1 MIRRIFASRQIALYL
16 SRLFIVR
23 CFAVLAAL
31 ILILQTLD
39 MLGESAKILAY
50 KGNGQ
55 AEIMHYVALRVPQLI
70 ARFLPFAVL
79 LGVLVTLSTL
89 NQNSEI
95 ISMKAAGISAHQIL
109 MPLVASCLVIA
120 CFSFAFN
127 DRIVTRAT
135 AALDAWQAVDY
146 GIPPPVATSGV
157 NIWVRDDQKLIHVD
171 NVQGYG
177 DKTRL
182 SGITLYQRDNNA
194 LTSMLF
200 ADHAVWTGHGWR
212 MSNVKYFDVATDNIT
227 AQPDYDLNEDLPPE
241 RFTLAEV
248 KAEEVEA
255 IPLFRTIKALDAAGR
270 PTDEL
275 KAGLIHRFSGALAV
289 ILMPLLGSVAGFGLA
304 RSGHLFLRIVIG
316 MSLGFAYFVAD
327 NFALA
332 MGNLGTYPPL
342 LASCAPFVLFFLIG
356 EAILVRTEE

>member
-16 SRLFIVR
+16 SKLFVFR

-31 ILILQTLD
+31 IFILQTLD
-39 MLGESAKILAY
+39 MLGESGRILAV

-55 AEIMHYVALRVPQLI
+55 AELFHYVLLRTPQLT

-79 LGVLVTLSTL
+79 LGVLITLSTL

-109 MPLVASCLVIA
+109 MPLIASCFVIA
-120 CFSFAFN
+120 CVSFVFN

-135 AALDAWQAVDY
+135 ARLDAWQAVDY
-146 GIPPPVATSGV
+146 GHPPPAATSGV
-157 NIWVRDDQKLIHVD
+157 NIWVRDGDRLIHVS

-177 DKTRL
+177 DKIRL
-182 SGITLYQRDNNA
+182 SDITVYHRINKTLVSI
-194 LTSMLF
+194 LS
-200 ADHAVWTGHGWR
+200 ADDGVWTGHGWHL
-212 MSNVKYFDVATDNIT
+212 NHVKYFDVAKDSVTEK
-227 AQPDYDLNEDLPPE
+227 AVYDINTDLPPE
-241 RFTLAEV
+241 RFTLADV
-248 KAEEVEA
+248 KAEEKEV
-255 IPLFRTIKALDAAGR
+255 IPLYQAIRSLDAAGR

-275 KAGLIHRFSGALAV
+275 KAGLLHRFTGAFAV
-289 ILMPLLGSVAGFGLA
+289 ILMPILGSVAGFGLA
-304 RSGHLFLRIVIG
+304 RSGKLFVRIVIG

-342 LASCAPFVLFFLIG
+342 LAACAPFVLFFLIG
-356 EAILVRTEE
+356 EAVLVRTEE